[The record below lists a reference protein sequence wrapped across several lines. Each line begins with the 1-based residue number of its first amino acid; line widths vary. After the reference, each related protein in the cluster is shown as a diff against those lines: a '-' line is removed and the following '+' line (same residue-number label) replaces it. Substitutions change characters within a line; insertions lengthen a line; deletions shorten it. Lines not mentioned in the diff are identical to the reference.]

1 MIAETSSGM
10 QISEARRLNL
20 LKNTKKDRKGTQDAR
35 ETHRKGISVSL
46 KPLDRTDSRTLP
58 WCSRH

>member
-20 LKNTKKDRKGTQDAR
+20 LKNTKRDTVEKAF
-35 ETHRKGISVSL
+35 VC
-46 KPLDRTDSRTLP
+46 P
-58 WCSRH
+58 